1 MIDRIRERQVFA
13 RLRREGTYVRSGV
26 LWCSVLPDPTLP
38 SPSVAWA
45 LGRSVGNAV
54 TRNRVRRRLREA
66 LRARESRLGRAWYLV
81 GARTEAATMSWDE
94 LSSETDRLLDA
105 CAARAGVGR

>member
-1 MIDRIRERQVFA
+1 
-13 RLRREGTYVRSGV
+13 
-26 LWCSVLPDPTLP
+26 TLP

-54 TRNRVRRRLREA
+54 TRNRVRRRLREV
-66 LRARESRLGRAWYLV
+66 LRARESRLGCAWYLV

>member
-1 MIDRIRERQVFA
+1 LIDRIRERQVFA

-26 LWCSVLPDPTLP
+26 LWCSVLPDPALP
-38 SPSVAWA
+38 APSVAWA

-66 LRARESRLGRAWYLV
+66 VRARESRLDRAWYLI
-81 GARTEAATMSWDE
+81 GARPEAARMGWDE
-94 LSSETDRLLDA
+94 LSSETGRLLDA
-105 CAARAGVGR
+105 CAAAGVGR